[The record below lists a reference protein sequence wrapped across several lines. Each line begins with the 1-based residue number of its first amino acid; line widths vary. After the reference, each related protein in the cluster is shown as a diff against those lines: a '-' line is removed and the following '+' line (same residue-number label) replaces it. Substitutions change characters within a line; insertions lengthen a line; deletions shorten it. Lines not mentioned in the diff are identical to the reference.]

1 MIHKHVGARQDQRS
15 LSLLDPDRV
24 SLKAIVFKLLKKINN
39 IKKKVFTSHHEIGPR
54 ATPLLNVQTNHLC
67 K

>member
-24 SLKAIVFKLLKKINN
+24 SLKAIVFKLLKKN
-39 IKKKVFTSHHEIGPR
+39 K
-54 ATPLLNVQTNHLC
+54 
-67 K
+67 